1 MPINT
6 PDTKVSMELFPL
18 KQLRCLSLMGRLKIS
33 TFSTNSLKML
43 KMKSNK
49 GWRTGESRNYRAI
62 FQRAKQN
69 TRSPPAPAAEIH
81 GEFGAGLGLS
91 ALCRHS
97 AEPRGLQRVEPY
109 PVLLQPVPELPCLN
123 DESKPS
129 SRDRR
134 CCSLPR
140 GHCWG
145 VFFWDNPPHTSSWDK
160 EPSCKRCK
168 PKFLCTEYPLAPG
181 KPQVFGV
188 SDGSKISVGVTA
200 VCTLSWVR

>member
-1 MPINT
+1 
-6 PDTKVSMELFPL
+6 
-18 KQLRCLSLMGRLKIS
+18 MGRLKIS

-97 AEPRGLQRVEPY
+97 AEPRGLRRVEPD

-145 VFFWDNPPHTSSWDK
+145 FFLGMT
-160 EPSCKRCK
+160 
-168 PKFLCTEYPLAPG
+168 PLTRAPG
-181 KPQVFGV
+181 TRSLPARGV
-188 SDGSKISVGVTA
+188 SQNSCAQSIPWPQGSHKCLESQMGARSLWVSLLSVP
-200 VCTLSWVR
+200 